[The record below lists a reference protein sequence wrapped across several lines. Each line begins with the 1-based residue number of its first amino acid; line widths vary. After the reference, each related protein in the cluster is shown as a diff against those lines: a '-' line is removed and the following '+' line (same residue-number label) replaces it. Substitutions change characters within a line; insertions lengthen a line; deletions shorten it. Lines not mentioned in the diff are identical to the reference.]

1 MSFDIKEFDKLGYTR
16 PKVANQ
22 NYGGRGGGL
31 WNACILGSL
40 EKALKDETLLRL
52 LASELKAGDEM
63 WIGSYPSLIDFRA
76 EKAAETARVLI
87 VDVRKPEA
95 RDKPDSGEVRFHVLS
110 YFDLA
115 KAQAL
120 MAKKQVAG
128 GKKASAA

>member
-52 LASELKAGDEM
+52 LASELKPGDEI
-63 WIGSYPSLIDFRA
+63 WLGGYATQIDFRA
-76 EKAAETARVLI
+76 EKVAETARVLI

-95 RDKPDSGEVRFHVLS
+95 RDKPDSGEVRFHELS

-120 MAKKQVAG
+120 MAAKKVA
-128 GKKASAA
+128 GKKATAA